1 MYGNN
6 TPETTIGWIGNGS
19 ALVSRLDQNDRPVG
33 GFFNIGQMSSA
44 LLGLTSE
51 KVEMA
56 DTQYGTLG
64 TAMSKVIRNTGEV
77 TLNLKSFSPE
87 VMEMALFGEI
97 TEDAEETDV
106 TATVMAY
113 RGRSVVVEGVIS
125 DVTSVS
131 TGMSEELVEGVD
143 YIVSNG
149 SIHINKDANI
159 EDGDELE
166 IVYSK
171 AAVKRIEGFVS
182 SSVNVMIVFDGMNL
196 ANEDKPVKVTYHKV
210 SLSPAAQRQLISSEY
225 GDQEVK
231 GTLEVSKA
239 VSGSRISKMFKEEH
253 AV

>member
-19 ALVSRLDQNDRPVG
+19 ALVARLDANDKPVG

-51 KVEMA
+51 KIEMA

-87 VMEMALFGEI
+87 VMEMALFGET

-106 TATVMAY
+106 TATVLAY

-125 DVTSVS
+125 DVTSV
-131 TGMSEELVEGVD
+131 TNGLEELVEDVD
-143 YIVSNG
+143 YIISNG
-149 SIHINKDANI
+149 SIYINKDANI